1 MMERD
6 LTKNNHDQ
14 LRSFLER
21 FGIILVALVVMLVF
35 AAINS
40 KFVTLD
46 NLFNI
51 TKQISITAVTSI
63 GMTAVFLIGGMDLSA
78 GSNILLSAVITGAFI
93 TDASLPTGLAM
104 AIAIAACTVMG
115 LLNGVLI
122 EKFKINSVILT
133 LGSQLLIRGLG
144 LVLLEKYN
152 SWMWTNKDS
161 VLSYI
166 NKGTIVGIPV
176 LFFIMA
182 LLYAIAYLVFT
193 RTSFG
198 RQIYAAGGNEKA
210 AKLCGLNTSWIKIGC
225 FVMSGV
231 TAGIAGIIA
240 ASRLG
245 VVNPSVGTGMEFNAV
260 TAVVL
265 GGVSLKGG
273 EGNVLKTFVGALI
286 VGFIVNFMTLYGVD
300 ANYQSVVTG
309 VFILLAAIFN
319 WSTAAR
325 KA

>member
-1 MMERD
+1 MERD